1 MIPFGGLMMA
11 VGLIMALAVADRWSA
26 VDLTAAGWIIA
37 LVGLVL
43 LVAGIVTSTARR
55 RTEHRIVEDRHI
67 HQDHLH

>member
-11 VGLIMALAVADRWSA
+11 VGLIMALAVADRWDA

-43 LVAGIVTSTARR
+43 IVAGVITSTAKR
-55 RTEHRIVEDRHI
+55 RTEHRIIEEKDV
-67 HQDHLH
+67 HQHNI

>member
-11 VGLIMALAVADRWSA
+11 VGLIMALAIADRWDA

-43 LVAGIVTSTARR
+43 VVGGLVTANSRR
-55 RTEHRIVEDRHI
+55 RTEHRVIEDRTI
-67 HQDHLH
+67 HNIP